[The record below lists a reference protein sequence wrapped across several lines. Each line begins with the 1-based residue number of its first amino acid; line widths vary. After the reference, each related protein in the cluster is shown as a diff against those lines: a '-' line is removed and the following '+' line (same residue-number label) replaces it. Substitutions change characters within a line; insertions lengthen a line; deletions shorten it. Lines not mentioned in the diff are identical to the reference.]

1 MKTLTKAKILVIR
14 VSKMDGCDPAE
25 EVQKVIAEK
34 GHCWF
39 GKYGRLIGVKA
50 FDKAVSKNIV
60 IAVKD
65 GKGYKPYVF
74 RRSTVQRTVPADG
87 CYPAYYND
95 FLRRISFW
103 MKLRPVLDAS
113 IDLAELQVV
122 SSQLPLVEMF
132 GRAMSGH
139 FICELKQGV
148 KNEAFV

>member
-1 MKTLTKAKILVIR
+1 MKTPAPIKILVIR
-14 VSKMDGCDPAE
+14 VSTMDGVDPAE
-25 EVQKVIAEK
+25 EVQKVIGEK

-39 GKYGRLIGVKA
+39 GKYGRLIGEKA
-50 FDKAVSKNIV
+50 FGKSVSKNIIIV
-60 IAVKD
+60 VKD

-103 MKLRPVLDAS
+103 MKLRPVPDAS

-122 SSQLPLVEMF
+122 SSQVPLVEMF
-132 GRAMSGH
+132 SRAMSGH
-139 FICELKQGV
+139 FICELRQGI
-148 KNEAFV
+148 KNEAFN